1 MADGNRMVFLGFGKY
16 ARADKIYAI
25 EPIRDERRGH
35 GRRTLVWVE
44 GVSEPIV
51 ASRTERTILA
61 DMGQEQALGKPIL
74 DEALDLA
81 QRLVRAVAERQ
92 GRPGRPRPPRTP
104 PARGDRPPGRP
115 GQALLATRE
124 MEPSEIREPG
134 MIRRLAIDLG
144 PLRRHPPF
152 RRLFIGQTIS
162 TFGSEIAAVAAPFQL
177 YQLTHSTLQV
187 GLLSLCELFPL
198 LTLTIVGGALAD
210 AIDKRKLLLVTE
222 VLLAFVALGFAFN
235 ASLDQPRVW
244 AIYVLVT
251 LAMSI
256 FSLGV
261 AGMNSAIPRLVDQSE
276 LSAAIAIENVYGSTT
291 NVAGPALG
299 GVLIA
304 VLGLKGAYLL
314 DAATFTASLWSVWRL
329 PALAP
334 AHDAERP
341 SLRTI
346 AEGFRFVRTKKVLL
360 GMFLVDSNAM
370 VFGMPRALFPA
381 LALNRFDGGAG
392 VLGLMYAAPY
402 AGALAASLVSGWIGH
417 VRRQGL
423 IVADRGRALGRGDR
437 RSSASPR
444 RSGSRCCC
452 SPRPGAADNVSAVL
466 RGTILWSGHARPA
479 SGPRLRDRVRAGRGD
494 ARARERRGR
503 PRRLADE
510 RALLDRLGR
519 LPLRRR
525 YGRDRPCRPRLHPLR
540 RARSRLTPSPAASTR
555 SRPR

>member
-1 MADGNRMVFLGFGKY
+1 
-16 ARADKIYAI
+16 
-25 EPIRDERRGH
+25 
-35 GRRTLVWVE
+35 
-44 GVSEPIV
+44 
-51 ASRTERTILA
+51 
-61 DMGQEQALGKPIL
+61 
-74 DEALDLA
+74 
-81 QRLVRAVAERQ
+81 
-92 GRPGRPRPPRTP
+92 
-104 PARGDRPPGRP
+104 
-115 GQALLATRE
+115 

-134 MIRRLAIDLG
+134 LIRRLAVDLT
-144 PLRRHPPF
+144 PLRRHPAF

-198 LTLTIVGGALAD
+198 LTLTIVGGAIAD
-210 AIDKRKLLLVTE
+210 AVDKRKLLLVTE

-235 ASLDQPRVW
+235 ASLEQPRVW

-251 LAMSI
+251 VAMSI

-261 AGMNSAIPRLVDQSE
+261 AGMSSTIPRLVGEDE
-276 LSAAIAIENVYGSTT
+276 LTAAIAIENVYGSTT

-329 PALAP
+329 PRLAP
-334 AHDAERP
+334 AHGAERP

-346 AEGFRFVRTKKVLL
+346 AEGFRFVRRKKVLL

-381 LALNRFDGGAG
+381 LALNRFHGGAG

-423 IVADRGRALGRGDR
+423 YVAIAAALWGVAIAAFGF
-437 RSSASPR
+437 AETLWLALLLLAAA
-444 RSGSRCCC
+444 
-452 SPRPGAADNVSAVL
+452 GAADNVSAVL
-466 RGTILWSGHARPA
+466 RGTILWTVTPD
-479 SGPRLRDRVRAGRGD
+479 PL
-494 ARARERRGR
+494 RGR
-503 PRRLADE
+503 VSGIEFAQV
-510 RALLDRLGR
+510 
-519 LPLRRR
+519 
-525 YGRDRPCRPRLHPLR
+525 
-540 RARSRLTPSPAASTR
+540 ASTPALGNVEAGVVASLTSVR
-555 SRPR
+555 TSIVSGGLACVAGTALIALFVPSFIRYRYDADAQN

>member
-1 MADGNRMVFLGFGKY
+1 L
-16 ARADKIYAI
+16 
-25 EPIRDERRGH
+25 
-35 GRRTLVWVE
+35 
-44 GVSEPIV
+44 
-51 ASRTERTILA
+51 
-61 DMGQEQALGKPIL
+61 
-74 DEALDLA
+74 
-81 QRLVRAVAERQ
+81 
-92 GRPGRPRPPRTP
+92 
-104 PARGDRPPGRP
+104 
-115 GQALLATRE
+115 
-124 MEPSEIREPG
+124 EPSEIREPG
-134 MIRRLAIDLG
+134 RIRRLAVDLG
-144 PLRRHPPF
+144 PLRRHPAF

-198 LTLTIVGGALAD
+198 LTLTIVGGAIAD
-210 AIDKRKLLLVTE
+210 SVDKRKLLLVTE
-222 VLLAFVALGFAFN
+222 LLLAFVALGFAFN
-235 ASLDQPRVW
+235 ASLDKPRVW

-251 LAMSI
+251 VAMSI

-261 AGMNSAIPRLVDQSE
+261 AGMNSVIPRLVDQSE

-329 PALAP
+329 PTLAA
-334 AHDAERP
+334 AHGAERP

-346 AEGFRFVRTKKVLL
+346 AEGFRFVRQKKVLL

-381 LALNRFDGGAG
+381 LALNRFNGGAG

-423 IVADRGRALGRGDR
+423 YVAIAAALWGVAIAAFGF
-437 RSSASPR
+437 AETLWVALLLLAAA
-444 RSGSRCCC
+444 
-452 SPRPGAADNVSAVL
+452 GAADNVSAVL
-466 RGTILWSGHARPA
+466 RGTILWTVTPDPLRGRVSGIEFAQVAATPA
-479 SGPRLRDRVRAGRGD
+479 LGNVEAGLVASLTTVRFSIVSGGLACVAGTFLIALAVPAFIHYD
-494 ARARERRGR
+494 ARA
-503 PRRLADE
+503 
-510 RALLDRLGR
+510 
-519 LPLRRR
+519 
-525 YGRDRPCRPRLHPLR
+525 
-540 RARSRLTPSPAASTR
+540 PA
-555 SRPR
+555 

>member
-1 MADGNRMVFLGFGKY
+1 L
-16 ARADKIYAI
+16 
-25 EPIRDERRGH
+25 
-35 GRRTLVWVE
+35 
-44 GVSEPIV
+44 
-51 ASRTERTILA
+51 
-61 DMGQEQALGKPIL
+61 
-74 DEALDLA
+74 
-81 QRLVRAVAERQ
+81 
-92 GRPGRPRPPRTP
+92 
-104 PARGDRPPGRP
+104 
-115 GQALLATRE
+115 
-124 MEPSEIREPG
+124 EPSEIREPG
-134 MIRRLAIDLG
+134 LVRRLAIDLG

-198 LTLTIVGGALAD
+198 LTLTIVGGAIAD
-210 AIDKRKLLLVTE
+210 GVDKRRLLLVTE
-222 VLLAFVALGFAFN
+222 VLLAMVALGFAFN

-251 LAMSI
+251 VAMSI

-261 AGMNSAIPRLVDQSE
+261 AGMNSAIPRLVDESE
-276 LSAAIAIENVYGSTT
+276 LTAAIAIENVYGSTT

-314 DAATFTASLWSVWRL
+314 DAATFSASLWSVWRL

-346 AEGFRFVRTKKVLL
+346 AEGFRFVRRKKVLL

-381 LALNRFDGGAG
+381 LAIHRFNGGAG

-423 IVADRGRALGRGDR
+423 IVAIAAALWGVAIAFFGFADTLWL
-437 RSSASPR
+437 ALLLLAAA
-444 RSGSRCCC
+444 
-452 SPRPGAADNVSAVL
+452 GAADNVSAVL
-466 RGTILWSGHARPA
+466 RGTILWALTPDSLRGRVSGIEFAQVAATPA
-479 SGPRLRDRVRAGRGD
+479 LGNVEAGLVASLTTVRFSIVSGGFLCVVGTVVIALAVPALIRYD
-494 ARARERRGR
+494 ARA
-503 PRRLADE
+503 PD
-510 RALLDRLGR
+510 
-519 LPLRRR
+519 
-525 YGRDRPCRPRLHPLR
+525 
-540 RARSRLTPSPAASTR
+540 
-555 SRPR
+555 